1 MHFGYAVT
9 AQQRKCSLNFLVC
22 RMRLV
27 PCSGLSMDLV
37 DAGWLGERSCVPL
50 YQASKSLNCSLF
62 CVLSSLIARIS
73 ASSRNICF
81 AWMESR
87 SQYEKVTTCLI
98 FLGVMVWLIDLIW
111 PQCIAQDGSLC
122 KKIPPFPVLLGGRQ
136 MLPTAVDAN
145 RRHIVRLS
153 LPFTQLRLL
162 CMWASW
168 SCQAFSSGI
177 STLLGR
183 MTSHC
188 NRSFCSKGV
197 LIAKA
202 AIYFFFPLLAGRL
215 IVSGTKASQFM

>member
-1 MHFGYAVT
+1 
-9 AQQRKCSLNFLVC
+9 
-22 RMRLV
+22 
-27 PCSGLSMDLV
+27 MDLV
-37 DAGWLGERSCVPL
+37 DAGWLGECSCVPL
-50 YQASKSLNCSLF
+50 YQTSKSLNCSLF
-62 CVLSSLIARIS
+62 CVLSSLISRIS

-136 MLPTAVDAN
+136 MLPTAVKQKTHNKAELAI
-145 RRHIVRLS
+145 HTVMPS
-153 LPFTQLRLL
+153 LYVGFLIL
-162 CMWASW
+162 
-168 SCQAFSSGI
+168 CQAFSSGI

-197 LIAKA
+197 LIAKV
-202 AIYFFFPLLAGRL
+202 AIYFLFFFPLLAGRL

>member
-1 MHFGYAVT
+1 MLDDWGSAV
-9 AQQRKCSLNFLVC
+9 VC
-22 RMRLV
+22 QCTKPVNHR
-27 PCSGLSMDLV
+27 
-37 DAGWLGERSCVPL
+37 
-50 YQASKSLNCSLF
+50 NCSLF
-62 CVLSSLIARIS
+62 CVPSSLISRIS

-145 RRHIVRLS
+145 RRHVVNLS

-168 SCQAFSSGI
+168 SYVRPSAVEFPLCYGGWLPIDIGLSVAKVCLFQK
-177 STLLGR
+177 LL
-183 MTSHC
+183 
-188 NRSFCSKGV
+188 
-197 LIAKA
+197 
-202 AIYFFFPLLAGRL
+202 FFFLCL
-215 IVSGTKASQFM
+215 QEN